1 MVLGGKVAIVTCSSR
16 GIGKAIAKAYAKEGA
31 VVVVAAW
38 TEQEGGALPGT
49 VHETVTEIK
58 ASGGQ
63 ALAIRAD
70 VTDEESVEAMVGK
83 VLEEFGR
90 VDVLFNNAGILFHSA
105 IAETPLKRW
114 ELVMKVNVT
123 GTFLCS
129 RAVLPTMMK
138 QRSGSIINMSSV
150 AASSTEPGGVHY
162 AVSKAA
168 VERFTFGLAEEVKEH
183 DIAVNMLT
191 PGLIKTEAAELLG
204 VTNDWTGWKDPDVVG
219 PPAVFLASQ
228 SAQTFTGRLVHTP
241 EFGTTWP

>member
-1 MVLGGKVAIVTCSSR
+1 MVLDGKVAIVTGSSR

-31 VVVVAAW
+31 VVVVAAR
-38 TEQEGGALPGT
+38 TEQEGGRLPGT
-49 VHETVTEIK
+49 VHQTVDEIK

-63 ALAIRAD
+63 ALAIRTD
-70 VTDEESVEAMVGK
+70 VADEESVEVMVGK
-83 VLEEFGR
+83 ALEEFGR
-90 VDVLFNNAGILFHSA
+90 IDVLFNNAGILFHSM
-105 IAETPLKRW
+105 IAETPLRRW

-183 DIAVNMLT
+183 NIAVNVLT
-191 PGLIKTEAAELLG
+191 PGLIKTEAAQLLQ
-204 VTNDWTGWKDPDVVG
+204 VTDDWTGWKDPEVVG
-219 PPAVFLASQ
+219 PPAVFLAAQ

-241 EFGTTWP
+241 EFGTVWP